1 MRTPPVDSRPS
12 CCPNRFLA
20 ILLEARAHPVIIAH
34 RGDSF
39 RAPENTLE
47 AAELGFQSGAA
58 AWELDVQLTRDGV
71 PVVLH
76 DESLLRTTD
85 VAERFAGDP
94 RAGDGFR
101 VSDFDFDEV
110 RSLDA
115 GSWFISARGG
125 PRSAREFGSLGQIK
139 PSHLSRY
146 VSGGVKI
153 PTLAEA
159 LAFTREHDWLVNVEI
174 KSFPERP
181 RSSVE
186 PILRVIAETE
196 TASRVLISSF
206 DHRDVAAANVAG
218 RAYALGIL
226 AMTPLHQVLRYTREL
241 VGAETVHVST
251 DVVGCETVEYRTR
264 RSPVSLEGELVA
276 ELSRGGVPTLVY
288 TVNDKGPG
296 SLAEDLAAIG
306 VAGLFTDDPMGLATS
321 FSSRLPTA

>member
-1 MRTPPVDSRPS
+1 MAQRERP
-12 CCPNRFLA
+12 L
-20 ILLEARAHPVIIAH
+20 VVAH

-47 AAELGFQSGAA
+47 AARLGWESGAS

-85 VAERFAGDP
+85 VAERFAGDL

-115 GSWFISARGG
+115 GSWFISERGG
-125 PRSAREFGSLGQIK
+125 PRSACEFGTLGQIK
-139 PSHLSRY
+139 PSPLSQY
-146 VSGGVKI
+146 GSGGVKI
-153 PTLAEA
+153 PTLEEA

-181 RSSVE
+181 RSSVD
-186 PILRVIAETE
+186 PILRVVAETG

-226 AMTPLHQVLRYTREL
+226 AMTPLYQVLRYAREL
-241 VGAETVHVST
+241 VGADTVHLST
-251 DVVGCETVEYRTR
+251 EVVGSETTWYRAR
-264 RSPVSLEGELVA
+264 RSPEWLEGELVA
-276 ELSRGGVPTLVY
+276 ELARGGVPTLVY

-306 VAGLFTDDPMGLATS
+306 VAGLFSDDPVGMATS
-321 FSSRLPTA
+321 FSSRRGTT